1 MGGGASRQTLYLGD
15 LERYIRTAKTSAELS
30 DKILT
35 ALFSVTDYTDLLSLT
50 KVDDCNRYVWVTA
63 QAFDTLFERLQV
75 QPVLGQAQEVR
86 FVTTKKVVP
95 AAGTAAAAERNK
107 LCINVA
113 YVYIRI
119 FQIYAALA
127 LTVMESNPTRL
138 RISMGVPGASASAAK
153 PKGQFLMGGGSVP
166 RQRGG
171 AMPSGA
177 TLERIGIFKFIKEFL
192 RQNSTETIEFVA
204 DGKNALGAKHDRSF
218 YFNSKEVQSTA
229 DTSIVPAKWSMKG
242 RRDVDINV
250 SIRATEPNVYQLSI
264 NGTDV
269 ETYIYSQSLVR
280 TEVVQSN
287 YPNDPEAL
295 LDSIQAVI
303 GIDIAPGATAAGRQ
317 AALGSTGYGSTGYGS
332 TGYGSY
338 GTTAASV
345 ASVAAPFG
353 ASAASVA
360 APRATISTG
369 ANLFQGYAD
378 IRRVFTDYRPTTE
391 GRPTATAGFFPKA
404 YCVARAM
411 TLLTPLFDS
420 ERTNKNQPFYT
431 QICRRTLDFED
442 PKFPLMPRTGTTP
455 KANVYLKSLVAL
467 YYDDYTVTGGQVVGA
482 QTETGRSELRSASA
496 LLAKLYRVPVST
508 TGENFIESGSQFRG
522 TNICGA
528 TAMQTS
534 TSLIHRIKEDNIR
547 RKIQIEIIQPM
558 LALQDQHAARVNS
571 LLKEMIQLKPDGG
584 FKFSQ
589 AIVSGGR
596 QAVNDFGRRARA
608 MLLDYYMKSEAFYIK
623 GVIEFEKN
631 ATALEAVVG

>member
-1 MGGGASRQTLYLGD
+1 MQICLRLVSMGGGASRQTLYLGD

-138 RISMGVPGASASAAK
+138 RISLGVPGAPRTA

-192 RQNSTETIEFVA
+192 RQNNTEIIEFVA

-218 YFNSKEVQSTA
+218 YFNSKDVQSTV

-250 SIRATEPNVYQLSI
+250 SMRATEPNVYQLSI

-295 LDSIQAVI
+295 LDNIQAVI
-303 GIDIAPGATAAGRQ
+303 GIDIAPGATVAGRQ
-317 AALGSTGYGSTGYGS
+317 VALGS

-345 ASVAAPFG
+345 ASGSSFG

-360 APRATISTG
+360 APKATISTG

-411 TLLTPLFDS
+411 TLLTPIFDS

-442 PKFPLMPRTGTTP
+442 PRYPLMPRTGTTP
-455 KANVYLKSLVAL
+455 KANIYLKSLVAL

-558 LALQDQHAARVNS
+558 LALQDQHALRVNS

-584 FKFSQ
+584 FKFSP

-596 QAVNDFGRRARA
+596 QAVNDFGSRARA

-631 ATALEAVVG
+631 ATALEAVIG

>member
-138 RISMGVPGASASAAK
+138 RISMGVPGASASAPK

-192 RQNSTETIEFVA
+192 RQNNTEIIEFVA

-250 SIRATEPNVYQLSI
+250 SMRATEPNVYQLSI

-295 LDSIQAVI
+295 LDNIQAVI
-303 GIDIAPGATAAGRQ
+303 GIDIAPGATVAGRQ
-317 AALGSTGYGSTGYGS
+317 VALGS

-345 ASVAAPFG
+345 ASGSSFG

-360 APRATISTG
+360 APKATISTG

-411 TLLTPLFDS
+411 TLLTPIFDS

-442 PKFPLMPRTGTTP
+442 PRYPLMPRTGTTP
-455 KANVYLKSLVAL
+455 KANIYLKSLVAL

-558 LALQDQHAARVNS
+558 LTLQDQHAARVNS

>member
-1 MGGGASRQTLYLGD
+1 LYLGD

-50 KVDDCNRYVWVTA
+50 KVDDCSRYVWVTA

-95 AAGTAAAAERNK
+95 APGTAAAAERNK

-127 LTVMESNPTRL
+127 LTVMEANPTRL
-138 RISMGVPGASASAAK
+138 RISMGVPGASSAAAR
-153 PKGQFLMGGGSVP
+153 PKGQFLMGDGSAP

-171 AMPSGA
+171 ASPSGA
-177 TLERIGIFKFIKEFL
+177 ALERIGIFKFIKEFL
-192 RQNSTETIEFVA
+192 RQNNTEIIEFVA
-204 DGKNALGAKHDRSF
+204 DGKTALGTKHDRSF

-242 RRDVDINV
+242 RRDIDITV

-295 LDSIQAVI
+295 LDSIQSVI
-303 GIDIAPGATAAGRQ
+303 GVEIVPGAARQ
-317 AALGSTGYGSTGYGS
+317 AALGSTGYGSYG
-332 TGYGSY
+332 TTGSY
-338 GTTAASV
+338 GTSGSYGTAAT
-345 ASVAAPFG
+345 APFG
-353 ASAASVA
+353 AAATAPFGAAAAASAPFGVATA
-360 APRATISTG
+360 APRATASSGT
-369 ANLFQGYAD
+369 NLFQGYANV
-378 IRRVFTDYRPTTE
+378 RKVFTDYRPTTE

-442 PKFPLMPRTGTTP
+442 PRYPLMPRTGTTP
-455 KANVYLKSLVAL
+455 KANIYLKSLVAL
-467 YYDDYTVTGGQVVGA
+467 YYDDYTVTGGQVVGT
-482 QTETGRSELRSASA
+482 QSETGRSELRSASA
-496 LLAKLYRVPVST
+496 LLAKLYRVPPST

-522 TNICGA
+522 TSICGA

-547 RKIQIEIIQPM
+547 RKIQTEIIQPM
-558 LALQDQHAARVNS
+558 LVLQDQHAARVNS

-584 FKFSQ
+584 FKFSA
-589 AIVSGGR
+589 AIVNGGR

-608 MLLDYYMKSEAFYIK
+608 MLLDYYLKSEAFYIK

-631 ATALEAVVG
+631 ATGLEAVIG